1 MDFQAPGSSK
11 FNALAPTLSVKRRL
25 SPTMFQE
32 VIYRVQ
38 FGLPA
43 QTFTKKRLSQE
54 VKWQM
59 LAMECC

>member
-54 VKWQM
+54 VK
-59 LAMECC
+59 